1 MNAVTKNTVT
11 KPTGRI
17 VLRLFV
23 AGATV
28 SAEKAKTALETVCRD
43 IRGTRPTDDVDLQI
57 VDVLADPD
65 IALMDQVFATPTV
78 IRVSPGPARRLFGDL
93 SSPEMVMIGLQLAPE
108 SALV

>member
-1 MNAVTKNTVT
+1 MNAVTQQTQ
-11 KPTGRI
+11 RI

-23 AGATV
+23 AGATS
-28 SAEKAKTALETVCRD
+28 SAEKAKLALDTICRD
-43 IRGTRPTDDVDLQI
+43 LRAVNPTANVELQTVDI
-57 VDVLADPD
+57 LADPD

-108 SALV
+108 ATIA